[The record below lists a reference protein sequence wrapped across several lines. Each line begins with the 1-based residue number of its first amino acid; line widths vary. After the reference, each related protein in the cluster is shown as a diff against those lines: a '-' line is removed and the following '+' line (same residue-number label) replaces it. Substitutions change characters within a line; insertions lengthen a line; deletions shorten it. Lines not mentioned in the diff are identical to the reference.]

1 MKFFISYLY
10 KVTCA
15 TCGGLSTLPID
26 MLQTKILTN
35 SSINFNLNELKYMF
49 AMCNVFAFQNIVYN
63 NSNFILNKLLR
74 GIFTAFIISPSVI
87 YLKMQKYYN
96 RLNILPKYK
105 YFIFFT
111 FLREILFYSILYSL
125 YISNLKYNKFLG
137 PLIANFLVF
146 PLKVLNVKYSYK
158 KFNIKTYNI
167 KYTALIEILK
177 SSIGDIIALF
187 LIYNN

>member
-1 MKFFISYLY
+1 MKYIVPYLY

-26 MLQTKILTN
+26 ILQTKILTN
-35 SSINFNLNELKYMF
+35 TSIAVNLNELKYMF
-49 AMCNVFAFQNIVYN
+49 AMCNVFAFQNIVYD
-63 NSNFILNKLLR
+63 NSNFILNKSLR

-96 RLNILPKYK
+96 RLNTLPKYK

-111 FLREILFYSILYSL
+111 FLRELLFYSILYSL
-125 YISNLKYNKFLG
+125 YISNLKYNKFLA

-158 KFNIKTYNI
+158 KFNIKSNNI
-167 KYTALIEILK
+167 KYSALIEILK
-177 SSIGDIIALF
+177 STIGDSIALF
-187 LIYNN
+187 LIYKN